1 MTDIVHESLKKMAV
15 GTSIVLIGTVVS
27 MFFEFLSRIL
37 IIRSTST
44 AEYGIFA
51 LALVILNIAV
61 IIATLGLQNGAT
73 RQIAYYRGRNDLSR
87 VYSSVVSSLELTA
100 VAGWPYI
107 HGRGCVL
114 AFPALWTPG
123 YTNPQGWLPL
133 PGRAGVSIGTDRVRS
148 VKMEEPPVQ

>member
-1 MTDIVHESLKKMAV
+1 MTDIVHDSLKKMAV
-15 GTSIVLIGTVVS
+15 GTSIVLIGTLVS

-44 AEYGIFA
+44 AEYGIFS

-107 HGRGCVL
+107 HGWGCVL
-114 AFPALWTPG
+114 AFS
-123 YTNPQGWLPL
+123 
-133 PGRAGVSIGTDRVRS
+133 GRLCRRSFRFSSGSIWERM
-148 VKMEEPPVQ
+148 KL